1 MGKRKGC
8 GVMGVH
14 FSSRLSETHPVKH
27 PSIIPACECI
37 KVMRNY
43 PSNTLKGSA
52 PLCQPPCKEPLQA
65 GEMAWRWMEAQR
77 SPRGPSQARLPPLGP
92 VCLVTPTT
100 GGSVPAPCLSFPV
113 WCHQAAVP
121 VSVPCPP
128 SPLFPGKEPA
138 VSAVP
143 GWVAKFPKPRPLLQ
157 HPQPGCGTQG
167 GPAVTKM
174 VAQGWERPCGSAAEG
189 LWLGAKVD
197 VVLDAPRKG
206 NKSIRISLSP
216 GLPSVGTGRAYQGVP
231 LAAGFGEPGL
241 LPGALLWIL

>member
-65 GEMAWRWMEAQR
+65 GRTAWRRLEAQGR
-77 SPRGPSQARLPPLGP
+77 QRGPSRAWLPPSGP
-92 VCLVTPTT
+92 VSPVTPTM
-100 GGSVPAPCLSFPV
+100 GGPVPAPCLSFPISGAAG
-113 WCHQAAVP
+113 CHQAAAP

-128 SPLFPGKEPA
+128 PPLFPGKEAA
-138 VSAVP
+138 VSAAR
-143 GWVAKFPKPRPLLQ
+143 GWVAEFPKPRPLLRR
-157 HPQPGCGTQG
+157 PQPGCGTRD
-167 GPAVTKM
+167 GPAVTKKGGPG
-174 VAQGWERPCGSAAEG
+174 VGKAPWLRCRGAAAWSQGRCCAGCAQEGKKKASGSA
-189 LWLGAKVD
+189 
-197 VVLDAPRKG
+197 
-206 NKSIRISLSP
+206 
-216 GLPSVGTGRAYQGVP
+216 
-231 LAAGFGEPGL
+231 
-241 LPGALLWIL
+241 

>member
-100 GGSVPAPCLSFPV
+100 GGSVPHSVPQFPRLEPPSCCPRV
-113 WCHQAAVP
+113 RAVP
-121 VSVPCPP
+121 PIAS
-128 SPLFPGKEPA
+128 L
-138 VSAVP
+138 
-143 GWVAKFPKPRPLLQ
+143 
-157 HPQPGCGTQG
+157 
-167 GPAVTKM
+167 
-174 VAQGWERPCGSAAEG
+174 
-189 LWLGAKVD
+189 
-197 VVLDAPRKG
+197 PRKG
-206 NKSIRISLSP
+206 SSGERGAWLGGQVPQTPSP
-216 GLPSVGTGRAYQGVP
+216 PAAPTARVRHPGWPRGHQKGGSRVGKTPWLCCGGAVDWSQGGCC
-231 LAAGFGEPGL
+231 AGCAQEGE
-241 LPGALLWIL
+241 